1 MLGRGLLSVGSVGG
15 RLRGIMIARGMK
27 NFMQGDRQ
35 MVFVFLEKVFGY

>member
-1 MLGRGLLSVGSVGG
+1 MRGRGLLSVGSVEGH
-15 RLRGIMIARGMK
+15 LRGIMIVRGMK